1 MKFHTVRYD
10 LIKVIPMK
18 LEEKHRQFALKC
30 FAQFMTRKEVT
41 DAFLIEFADDL
52 PQPPPMQELPI
63 LQENQ
68 EQHSNHQS
76 IEDQLDK
83 DEYFAISFDELK
95 EKYDY
100 LYGNEADSKF
110 NQDLPKLQEQIE
122 SEYTQLIE
130 QKRNTLHAQHLAAYQ
145 NQVDTHKRDIRIE
158 ISNQLRRYNIKN
170 PQFPQKYRE
179 LFNQTRNEYLGR
191 YRNENLKDDDKVT
204 IELETLYGYIKQ
216 QIFEV
221 SDKKDATTNVRLA
234 HNILK
239 TIATYNLIKQN
250 EQIEDIKPQDTKAL
264 TDT

>member
-10 LIKVIPMK
+10 LMKVIPMK
-18 LEEKHRQFALKC
+18 LEEKHKQFAVKC
-30 FAQFMTRKEVT
+30 FAQFMTRTEVT
-41 DAFLIEFADDL
+41 DAFLVEFSDDL
-52 PQPPPMQELPI
+52 PQPPPMQKLPM
-63 LQENQ
+63 LHENQ
-68 EQHSNHQS
+68 EQHENDQS
-76 IEDQLDK
+76 IEEQLDK

-100 LYGNEADSKF
+100 LYGNEADNKF

-122 SEYTQLIE
+122 IEYTQLIE

-145 NQVDTHKRDIRIE
+145 NQVDTHERDIKIE

-170 PQFPQKYRE
+170 SQFPQKYRE

-191 YRNENLKDDDKVT
+191 YRNENLKNDDIVT

-221 SDKKDATTNVRLA
+221 SAKKDATTNVRLA

-239 TIATYNLIKQN
+239 TIATHNLLKQN
-250 EQIEDIKPQDTKAL
+250 EQIADTNHQDTKAL